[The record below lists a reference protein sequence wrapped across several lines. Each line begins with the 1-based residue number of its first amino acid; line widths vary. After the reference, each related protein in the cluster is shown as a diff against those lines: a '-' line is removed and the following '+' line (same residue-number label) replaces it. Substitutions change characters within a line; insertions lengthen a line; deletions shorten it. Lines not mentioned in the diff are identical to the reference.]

1 MAIHTGPK
9 DARPIDPQEGD
20 DSGSG
25 MSAIVL
31 AGKRVDGDPVA
42 EQAGVPTKALV
53 QVGGRPMIERVVSA
67 LTDSHHV
74 RDIAVSGL
82 PENVVGGSEVGRML
96 QSSGV
101 QFIEARN
108 SPSLSV
114 AHALDVIPPVRRVL
128 LTTADHALL
137 TADTVDRFVGR
148 ATDTSADIVI
158 GVTRLEDI
166 LRIAPESRRTVMRFS
181 DGRFC
186 GCNLFAFLTPAGR
199 DAMAFWRRVES
210 HRKNPYRVARELG
223 VMTLIRYVMGRLRL
237 DQAMQRLSD
246 RCGARVQAVV
256 LEDGTAAIDVDKPDD
271 LLLAERL
278 DKARREG
285 QVRK

>member
-1 MAIHTGPK
+1 
-9 DARPIDPQEGD
+9 
-20 DSGSG
+20 

-31 AGKRVDGDPVA
+31 AGKRADGDPVA
-42 EQAGVPTKALV
+42 DQAGVPTKALV
-53 QVGGRPMIERVVSA
+53 QVGGRPMITRVLDA
-67 LTDSHHV
+67 LTESHLV
-74 RDIAVSGL
+74 EDIAVSGL
-82 PENVVGGSEVGRML
+82 PEDVVRHSEVGQKL

-101 QFIEARN
+101 QFVEGRET
-108 SPSLSV
+108 PSLSV
-114 AHALDVIPPVRRVL
+114 AHAMGVIPPVRRVL

-137 TADTVDRFVGR
+137 TAETVDRFVGR

-158 GVTRLEDI
+158 GVTRLEYI

-237 DQAMQRLSD
+237 DQAMQRLSG

-256 LEDGTAAIDVDKPDD
+256 LEDGMAAIDVDKPDD

-278 DKARREG
+278 YKERREE
-285 QVRK
+285 QVGK

>member
-1 MAIHTGPK
+1 MTIHNGPK
-9 DARPIDPQEGD
+9 DTRPIDPQESA
-20 DSGSG
+20 DSMSE

-31 AGKRVDGDPVA
+31 AGKRADGDPVA
-42 EQAGVPTKALV
+42 DQAGVPTKALV

-67 LTDSHHV
+67 LADSHHV
-74 RDIAVSGL
+74 KDVAVSGL
-82 PENVVGGSEVGRML
+82 PENVVSGSEVGQTL

-114 AHALDVIPPVRRVL
+114 AHALDVIPPVRRIL

-137 TADTVDRFVGR
+137 TAEIVDRFIGL
-148 ATDTSADIVI
+148 ATETSADIVI

-166 LRIAPESRRTVMRFS
+166 LRVAPESRRTVMRFS
-181 DGRFC
+181 DGQFC

-199 DAMAFWRRVES
+199 DAMPFWRRVES

-223 VMTLIRYVMGRLRL
+223 MVTLMRYLMGRLRL
-237 DQAMQRLSD
+237 DQAMQRLSG
-246 RCGARVQAVV
+246 RCGVRVQAVI
-256 LEDGTAAIDVDKPDD
+256 LEDGMAAIDVDKPDD
-271 LLLAERL
+271 LVLVERL
-278 DKARREG
+278 DKARREEK
-285 QVRK
+285 VRD